1 MKESMMLFHLSRFQ
15 CFWNLE
21 LVMNYIPF
29 SITRL
34 KMSKTLQEVFDWKK
48 ILSEF
53 VRSPTDKLLTPLHF
67 SQALAQDEKD
77 NPRRVRLV
85 LGRVL

>member
-1 MKESMMLFHLSRFQ
+1 
-15 CFWNLE
+15 
-21 LVMNYIPF
+21 
-29 SITRL
+29 
-34 KMSKTLQEVFDWKK
+34 MSKTLQEVFDWKK

-53 VRSPTDKLLTPLHF
+53 VRSPTDKLLTSLHF